1 MDRARLNLQLA
12 PDVADMLT
20 ELAGGER
27 KRSEYLNDLL
37 RTTYAAKG
45 VNVDIR
51 TMDVEALRLTV
62 LGLAGRVQTVEGEL
76 VRTQSH
82 LAALIA
88 QVQSAKSV

>member
-1 MDRARLNLQLA
+1 MDRARLNLQLS

-51 TMDVEALRLTV
+51 TMDVEGLRLTV

-76 VRTQSH
+76 IRTQSQ
-82 LAALIA
+82 LAAMIA
-88 QVQSAKSV
+88 QIQGLK